1 MVQSPDAKF
10 NKSLNLFDVTGIG
23 IGTIIGAGI
32 YVVIGIVAGH
42 AGPTLIVSILIA
54 GLISILT
61 ALSFAELTAW
71 LPAEGGIYDYSRK
84 LVSKP
89 VGFLAGWMW
98 VISNIFGGAAVALAF
113 GHYLNSLAPGLSPK
127 LIAVLLVFGMTMLN
141 YFGIRRSLSF
151 NNILV
156 VTELV
161 ILLFFSIIGLFHLN
175 LANFQPL
182 FGSIT
187 NIFVGAN
194 FIFFAFI
201 GFGRAAVVAEEVKN
215 ARQIVPEAIIVALS
229 ISVLVYI
236 LVGVSALGLVG
247 AKTLSMSGSP
257 LATAIKTIG
266 NPGLVYIISI
276 GALIATASVTL
287 SSILGV
293 SRMLFA
299 IARERELP
307 VILSKLH
314 GRYNVPYATILLTG
328 ATVIIL
334 TLFVNL
340 TRVVLVSIFASLF
353 CYSLANISAIRLKR
367 QKLHYPLII
376 PILGLITCIGL
387 LFFIQRW
394 SVLVGIICIV
404 LGGIYYSIRK
414 KFSTC

>member
-1 MVQSPDAKF
+1 MDQLPDAGFK
-10 NKSLNLFDVTGIG
+10 KSLNFFDVTGIG

-32 YVVIGIVAGH
+32 YIVIGIVAER
-42 AGPTLIVSILIA
+42 AGPALIISILIA

-84 LVSKP
+84 LISKP

-113 GHYLNSLAPGLSPK
+113 GHYLNSVAPGLSPK
-127 LIAVLLVFGMTMLN
+127 LIAVLLAFGMTMLN
-141 YFGIRRSLSF
+141 YFGIRHSLSF

-156 VTELV
+156 IAELI

-175 LANFQPL
+175 PMNFRPL
-182 FGSIT
+182 FGPFT

-201 GFGRAAVVAEEVKN
+201 GFGRAAIVAEEVKN
-215 ARQIVPEAIIVALS
+215 ARRIVPEAIIAALG
-229 ISVLVYI
+229 ISVLIYI
-236 LVGVSALGLVG
+236 LVGISALGLAS
-247 AKTLSMSGSP
+247 AKTLSMSYSP

-266 NPGLVYIISI
+266 NPSLVYVISA

-299 IARERELP
+299 IAREHELP

-314 GRYNVPYATILLTG
+314 GRYNVPYAAILLSG
-328 ATVIIL
+328 VIIIIL

-340 TRVVLVSIFASLF
+340 TRVVSVSIFASLF
-353 CYSLANISAIRLKR
+353 CYSLANLSAIRLKR
-367 QKLHYPLII
+367 QQLHYPLII
-376 PILGLITCIGL
+376 PILGLITCLGL
-387 LFFIQRW
+387 LFFIQKW
-394 SVLVGIICIV
+394 SIVVGMICIAAGIIYC
-404 LGGIYYSIRK
+404 LIRK
-414 KFSTC
+414 KILRQ